1 MATLGALLLV
11 KKLGVNGGRA
21 WLEIVGDHK
30 VRELLVDRLH
40 LRLSCVRYLPD
51 LLDFK
56 LDPVSRNSIL
66 VSLKRVQEPAFKHL
80 LDPGLTELRLY
91 VLLGVLYDLSFKVFE

>member
-21 WLEIVGDHK
+21 WLEIVGDLQ

-40 LRLSCVRYLPD
+40 LRLSFVRYLPD

-56 LDPVSRNSIL
+56 LDPVSRSSIL